1 MVAEGGAGIE
11 GAEPAPVLEQG
22 DGAVDEPLQV
32 AVGVGRHEVEAVDGA
47 GVVPG
52 GDEFGEVD
60 GAAPVDGRGAGAARP
75 GSAAAVRGDGR
86 VLPAAEVDGEHGQD
100 PQGAGVAARGLGAG
114 EEFLAGGAGGGRAL
128 GVDEGDVG
136 VAGGEVAGVRARG
149 VGHDDRAALRR
160 ARHDR
165 GAPDAEGAAGE
176 VGVVE
181 LVAVD
186 EAAGGEVTDLGVVL
200 PAVPEPPGRLGDLG
214 RLVPQGGGGG
224 GGAAAEEAGLC
235 LGGGDG
241 GQPAG
246 PAAADPVEGGDG
258 GLEVE
263 RLGVGGGDGGDEAD
277 PGGGG
282 GGDGERLEGVG
293 PAFAEGV
300 GEGDEVQGAV
310 LGEPDPAGPVGG
322 GVRPGG
328 AGALSAAA
336 RCRVVG
342 LWGSGMGGGAF
353 RTTGSPGVRQGL
365 GRPGGLISDFSTASP
380 LRFHRF
386 STSA

>member
-1 MVAEGGAGIE
+1 M
-11 GAEPAPVLEQG
+11 
-22 DGAVDEPLQV
+22 
-32 AVGVGRHEVEAVDGA
+32 
-47 GVVPG
+47 
-52 GDEFGEVD
+52 
-60 GAAPVDGRGAGAARP
+60 
-75 GSAAAVRGDGR
+75 RGDGR

-114 EEFLAGGAGGGRAL
+114 EQFLSGGAGGGRTL

-136 VAGGEVAGVRARG
+136 VAGGEVAGVRAGG

-214 RLVPQGGGGG
+214 RLVPEGGGGG

-241 GQPAG
+241 GQPAAR
-246 PAAADPVEGGDG
+246 PPLTQSRVATAAWRWNGSVWVVVTAGTRPTRAV
-258 GLEVE
+258 
-263 RLGVGGGDGGDEAD
+263 A
-277 PGGGG
+277 
-282 GGDGERLEGVG
+282 
-293 PAFAEGV
+293 
-300 GEGDEVQGAV
+300 GAV
-310 LGEPDPAGPVGG
+310 TVSAWRASGPRSPKASVRVTKSRAPSSASRTRRVQSAAVYGLGAP
-322 GVRPGG
+322 
-328 AGALSAAA
+328 GALSAAA

-353 RTTGSPGVRQGL
+353 RTTGSPGCVRAWA
-365 GRPGGLISDFSTASP
+365 GRAG
-380 LRFHRF
+380 
-386 STSA
+386 